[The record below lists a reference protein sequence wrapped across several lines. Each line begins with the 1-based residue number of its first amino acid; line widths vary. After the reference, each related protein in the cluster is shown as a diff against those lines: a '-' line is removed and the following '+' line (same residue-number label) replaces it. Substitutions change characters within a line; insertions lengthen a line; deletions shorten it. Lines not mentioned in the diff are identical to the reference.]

1 MSKIKILVDA
11 RIISGESQGS
21 VTYLKGL
28 YNSLY
33 NNHGNIYDLFFAGY
47 DFADMKE
54 AFPFLEENRFI
65 PLTTTSKIKLL
76 TWEFPRIIN
85 EYKIEFA
92 HFQYITPLIKNCK
105 FIVTTHDVLFN
116 DFQEYFPKNYALKR
130 NFLFKSSLKKSDIR
144 LTVSD
149 YSKIRIAG
157 HYGIDRNSL
166 HITPNAVRKEFFED
180 FDKEAVKKEIETKFG
195 AKNYLLYV
203 SRIEPRKNHKIIL
216 DVYKKLRLDKKDIH
230 LVFIGNDT
238 LDSKKEMKAI
248 NRMKAEFPNHFHS
261 YSGLSDEDVLS
272 FYRGAKMFIYPSKAE
287 GFGIPPIEAAAAGI
301 TTLCSTATAMQE
313 FTFFGDNCF
322 SPEAPGGLA
331 VKILD
336 NIINPKRRSEL
347 SYIRKKVQTKYSW
360 ETSSNLLNK
369 LIREQ
374 VKVLRPVSIP
384 FDVSLKKIAL

>member
-33 NNHGNIYDLFFAGY
+33 NNSGSVYDLFFAGY
-47 DFADMKE
+47 DFVEMKE
-54 AFPFLEENRFI
+54 AFPFLEESNFI
-65 PLTTTSKIKLL
+65 LLKTTSKIRLL
-76 TWEFPRIIN
+76 TWEFPKIIN

-116 DFQEYFPKNYALKR
+116 DFGEYFPKSYGLKR
-130 NFLFKSSLKKSDIR
+130 NFLFKSSLLRSDIR
-144 LTVSD
+144 LTVSN
-149 YSKIRIAG
+149 YSQFRIAG
-157 HYGIDRNSL
+157 HYGIDKNSL
-166 HITPNAVRKEFFED
+166 HITPNAVREEFFEE
-180 FDKEAVKKEIETKFG
+180 FDKETVEKEVEAKFG

-203 SRIEPRKNHKIIL
+203 SRIEPRKNHKVIIDAYRNL
-216 DVYKKLRLDKKDIH
+216 KLNKKDIH

-238 LDSKKEMKAI
+238 LDSIEEMKAI
-248 NRMKAEFPNHFHS
+248 NRMKAEFPNHFHW
-261 YSGLSDEDVLS
+261 YSDLSDEDVLS

-301 TTLCSTATAMQE
+301 NTLCSTATAMQD
-313 FTFFGDNCF
+313 FTFFGDNYF

-331 VKILD
+331 IKILE
-336 NIINPKRRSEL
+336 NLNQPKRKSEL
-347 SYIRKKVQTKYSW
+347 SYIRAKIRAKYSW
-360 ETSSNLLNK
+360 ETSSNLLNR
-369 LIREQ
+369 LIKQQ
-374 VKVLRPVSIP
+374 VKVLRPANIP
-384 FDVSLKKIAL
+384 YAFL

>member
-33 NNHGNIYDLFFAGY
+33 NNHGSVYDLFFAGY

-54 AFPFLEENRFI
+54 AFPFLEESHFI
-65 PLTTTSKIKLL
+65 LLSTTSKIKLL
-76 TWEFPRIIN
+76 TWDFPRIIN
-85 EYKIEFA
+85 KYKIEFA

-130 NFLFKSSLKKSDIR
+130 NFFFKNSLQKSEIK

-149 YSKIRIAG
+149 YSLFRIAG
-157 HYGIDRNSL
+157 HYGIDKNSL
-166 HITPNAVRKEFFED
+166 HITPNAVRKEFFEEY
-180 FDKEAVKKEIETKFG
+180 DKELVQKEIKEKFG

-203 SRIEPRKNHKIIL
+203 SRIEPRKNHEIII
-216 DVYKKLRLDKKDIH
+216 DAFRKLKLNQKDIH

-238 LDSKKEMKAI
+238 LGSIKEMKALKG
-248 NRMKAEFPNHFHS
+248 MKTEFPDHFHWFS
-261 YSGLSDEDVLS
+261 NLSDEEVLN

-301 TTLCSTATAMQE
+301 NTLCSTATAMQD
-313 FTFFGDNCF
+313 FTFFGDNFF
-322 SPEAPGGLA
+322 SPEVPEGLA
-331 VKILD
+331 IKIQRNLSQPKSKNELL
-336 NIINPKRRSEL
+336 NIQER
-347 SYIRKKVQTKYSW
+347 IRTKYSW
-360 ETSSNLLNK
+360 ETSSNLLNR
-369 LIREQ
+369 LIKEQ
-374 VKVLRPVSIP
+374 VKVLRPANIP
-384 FDVSLKKIAL
+384 YAFL

>member
-1 MSKIKILVDA
+1 MSKIKILIDA

-33 NNHGNIYDLFFAGY
+33 NNHGNVYDLFFAGY

-54 AFPFLEENRFI
+54 AFPFLEESRFI

-85 EYKIEFA
+85 KYKIEFA
-92 HFQYITPLIKNCK
+92 HFQYITPIIKNCK

-130 NFLFKSSLKKSDIR
+130 NFLFKNSLQRSEIK

-149 YSKIRIAG
+149 YSQFRIAG
-157 HYGIDRNSL
+157 HYGIDKNSL
-166 HITPNAVRKEFFED
+166 HITPNAVRQDFFEE
-180 FDKEAVKKEIETKFG
+180 FDKEEVKKEVEAKFG

-203 SRIEPRKNHKIIL
+203 SRIEPRKNHRIII
-216 DVYKKLRLDKKDIH
+216 DAYRKLRLDKKDIH

-238 LDSKKEMKAI
+238 LGSIEEMKAI
-248 NRMKAEFPNHFHS
+248 NHMRAEFPDHFHW
-261 YSGLSDEDVLS
+261 YSNLSDEDVLS

-301 TTLCSTATAMQE
+301 NTLCSTATAMQD
-313 FTFFGDNCF
+313 FTFFGDNFF

-336 NIINPKRRSEL
+336 NLNQPKRRSEL
-347 SYIRKKVQTKYSW
+347 SYIRERIRTKYSW
-360 ETSSNLLNK
+360 ETSSNLLNR
-369 LIREQ
+369 LIKEQ
-374 VKVLRPVSIP
+374 VKVLRPANIP
-384 FDVSLKKIAL
+384 YAFL